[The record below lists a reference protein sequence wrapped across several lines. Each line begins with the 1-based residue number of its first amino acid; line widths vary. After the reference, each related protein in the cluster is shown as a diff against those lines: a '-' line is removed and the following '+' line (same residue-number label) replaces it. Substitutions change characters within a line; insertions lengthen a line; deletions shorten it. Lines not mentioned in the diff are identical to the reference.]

1 MVDPKTLIDPS
12 AMPLPAPV
20 WFIQLFKVLGLSLHM
35 VPMNL
40 WYAGIIL
47 AMVLY
52 AVGSKH
58 GRRFSARLMT
68 QMPVIVAMG
77 VNLGI
82 VPLLF
87 VQVGYAKIFY
97 PATILMAWFWLA
109 VIGVL
114 IPAYY
119 GVYVYAFGLGDAG
132 GKMKL
137 WKRSAAGSPRGS
149 SSGSALPSPTP

>member
-1 MVDPKTLIDPS
+1 ML
-12 AMPLPAPV
+12 
-20 WFIQLFKVLGLSLHM
+20 
-35 VPMNL
+35 
-40 WYAGIIL
+40 
-47 AMVLY
+47 LY
-52 AVGSKH
+52 AVGSQH

-132 GKMKL
+132 GKMRP
-137 WKRSAAGSPRGS
+137 WKRLCRLDRRGAC
-149 SSGSALPSPTP
+149 SSGSASPSPTP